1 LAIVRQLVELHGG
14 TVRVASEGEGLGA
27 TFTVSLP
34 LMAMRSAVSD
44 TAVSAQGSE
53 FKLPEFE
60 CPPELSGLR
69 VLVVDDEAD
78 TCQLLQVILEGC
90 GAQVKTAS
98 SAAAALEAV
107 AEEVFDV
114 LISDIGMPDE
124 DGYSLIAK
132 VRALGKERGGKVPAA
147 AALTAYVGEE
157 DRIRVLQSGFQI
169 HVPKP
174 ISPNELV
181 AVVANLA
188 GRNV

>member
-1 LAIVRQLVELHGG
+1 M
-14 TVRVASEGEGLGA
+14 RVFSEGEGLGS
-27 TFTVSLP
+27 TFSVSLP
-34 LMAMRSAVSD
+34 LMVLRSSIGD
-44 TAVSAQGSE
+44 NKRAQQPE
-53 FKLPEFE
+53 FKPPEFE
-60 CPPELSGLR
+60 CPPELNGLR

-78 TCQLLQVILEGC
+78 TCELLKFILEGC

-107 AEEVFDV
+107 VEEEYDI
-114 LISDIGMPDE
+114 LISDLRMPGE

-157 DRIRVLQSGFQI
+157 DRIRVLQSGFQM

-174 ISPNELV
+174 VSPSELV

-188 GRNV
+188 GRTE